1 VSQLES
7 LSQIEEKLNNLSLTA
22 KNYIDNANTDEE
34 LDQLRVSLLGK
45 KGDLSIILKT
55 MGQLSAIDRP
65 IVGQKANLIKINLQE
80 LITERKNK
88 LNSEALDKKIKKE
101 KIDVTI
107 PSIGTP
113 PGNKHHLIST
123 QDEIIDIFCG
133 LGYSVE
139 SGPEIETD
147 FYNFESLNIPCITVP
162 LSASTCAGWTAL
174 SNIYT
179 KDGQFIKD
187 VALGSCPK
195 ILVFDHKF
203 IQTAPSRTLA
213 SGIADALAKW
223 YESSITSSKIDDG
236 LVQQAI
242 QISRVLRDQ
251 LLIDGGKAF
260 NGQFENNPSWQNTVE
275 ACGLTAGLVGGI
287 GGEKCRTAAA
297 HAIHNAITQIIT
309 PNKFLHGEIV
319 GVGLLLQLR
328 LEEMKNNNKLADQS
342 IKQLLVL
349 MKQLDLPTTISELG
363 INVFENKNLEKIAD
377 FTCRDKSEIH
387 FLPFEI
393 SKKDMI
399 EVIASFEQ
407 QKIKI

>member
-1 VSQLES
+1 MQLISPQFVFRGDNAWEKALPEITKITKNPLLLGRS
-7 LSQIEEKLNNLSLTA
+7 IHTHNLREKIFRDLKNQKLNVSSANLLFDCC
-22 KNYIDNANTDEE
+22 YED
-34 LDQLRVSLLGK
+34 
-45 KGDLSIILKT
+45 ILKVKNII
-55 MGQLSAIDRP
+55 S
-65 IVGQKANLIKINLQE
+65 
-80 LITERKNK
+80 KNK
-88 LNSEALDKKIKKE
+88 HDSLIAAGGGKVLDAGKYIA
-101 KIDVTI
+101 D
-107 PSIGTP
+107 
-113 PGNKHHLIST
+113 
-123 QDEIIDIFCG
+123 C
-133 LGYSVE
+133 
-139 SGPEIETD
+139 
-147 FYNFESLNIPCITVP
+147 LNIPCITVP

-174 SNIYT
+174 SNIYS
-179 KDGQFIKD
+179 KNGQFIKD
-187 VALGSCPK
+187 LTLSSCPK

-203 IQTAPSRTLA
+203 IQTAPARTLA
-213 SGIADALAKW
+213 SGIVDALAKW
-223 YESSITSSKIDDG
+223 YESSITSSTIDDG

-260 NGQFENNPSWQNTVE
+260 KDQVKNNSSWRNTIE

-349 MKQLDLPTTISELG
+349 MKELNLPTTIAQLG
-363 INVFENKNLEKIAD
+363 INVFENQNLDKIAD

-393 SKKDMI
+393 RKQDII
-399 EVIASFEQ
+399 EVIEKFEQ

>member
-1 VSQLES
+1 MQPISPEIIFRGNDAWEEALPQISKITKRPLILGRSASTHELRNKIFKDLKNQNLYPGIANLQFDCCDEDISRIKNLILKNNYDSVIAAGGGKVLDSGKYISES
-7 LSQIEEKLNNLSLTA
+7 LE
-22 KNYIDNANTDEE
+22 
-34 LDQLRVSLLGK
+34 
-45 KGDLSIILKT
+45 
-55 MGQLSAIDRP
+55 
-65 IVGQKANLIKINLQE
+65 
-80 LITERKNK
+80 
-88 LNSEALDKKIKKE
+88 
-101 KIDVTI
+101 
-107 PSIGTP
+107 
-113 PGNKHHLIST
+113 
-123 QDEIIDIFCG
+123 
-133 LGYSVE
+133 
-139 SGPEIETD
+139 
-147 FYNFESLNIPCITVP
+147 IPCITVP

-179 KDGQFIKD
+179 RNGQFIKD
-187 VALGSCPK
+187 VALRSCPK
-195 ILVFDHKF
+195 VLVYEHKF
-203 IQTAPSRTLA
+203 IKTAPARTLA

-223 YESSITSSKIDDG
+223 YESSITSSSINDG

-251 LLIDGGKAF
+251 LLIDGEKAYK
-260 NGQFENNPSWQNTVE
+260 GQFENNPSWRNTVE

-328 LEEMKNNNKLADQS
+328 LEKMKNNNKLADQS
-342 IKQLLVL
+342 IKQLLLL
-349 MKQLDLPTTISELG
+349 MKQLNLPTTIAQLG
-363 INVFENKNLEKIAD
+363 INVFEDNNIEKIAD

-393 SKKDMI
+393 HKQDI
-399 EVIASFEQ
+399 VDVIANFEK

>member
-1 VSQLES
+1 MQSISPETIFRGNHAWEKALP
-7 LSQIEEKLNNLSLTA
+7 QIVNFTKSPLILGRSVHTNNIKNKIFRDLKNQNLTVNSANLQFDCCYEDILKVKEIILNNNHDAVIAAGGGKVLDSG
-22 KNYIDNANTDEE
+22 KYIA
-34 LDQLRVSLLGK
+34 
-45 KGDLSIILKT
+45 
-55 MGQLSAIDRP
+55 
-65 IVGQKANLIKINLQE
+65 
-80 LITERKNK
+80 
-88 LNSEALDKKIKKE
+88 
-101 KIDVTI
+101 
-107 PSIGTP
+107 
-113 PGNKHHLIST
+113 
-123 QDEIIDIFCG
+123 EI
-133 LGYSVE
+133 
-139 SGPEIETD
+139 
-147 FYNFESLNIPCITVP
+147 LNIPCITVP

-179 KDGQFIKD
+179 KKGQFIKD
-187 VALGSCPK
+187 VPLSSCPK
-195 ILVFDHKF
+195 VLVFDHKF

-223 YESSITSSKIDDG
+223 YESSITSSTIDDG

-260 NGQFENNPSWQNTVE
+260 NDQVENNPSWRNTIE

-319 GVGLLLQLR
+319 GVGLLLQLK

-349 MKQLDLPTTISELG
+349 MKQLDLPTTILELG
-363 INVFENKNLEKIAD
+363 INVFENQNLEKIAD
-377 FTCRDKSEIH
+377 FTCRGKSEIH

-393 SKKDMI
+393 SKKDII
-399 EVIASFEQ
+399 EVISNFEQ

>member
-1 VSQLES
+1 MQSISPETLYRGNNAWEKS
-7 LSQIEEKLNNLSLTA
+7 LPQISKITKSPLILGRGTHTNNLRNKIYSDLKNQNFRVYSSNLQFDCCYEDISRVQNIILNNNIDSVIAVGGGKVLDSG
-22 KNYIDNANTDEE
+22 KYIAD
-34 LDQLRVSLLGK
+34 
-45 KGDLSIILKT
+45 
-55 MGQLSAIDRP
+55 
-65 IVGQKANLIKINLQE
+65 
-80 LITERKNK
+80 
-88 LNSEALDKKIKKE
+88 
-101 KIDVTI
+101 
-107 PSIGTP
+107 
-113 PGNKHHLIST
+113 
-123 QDEIIDIFCG
+123 
-133 LGYSVE
+133 
-139 SGPEIETD
+139 
-147 FYNFESLNIPCITVP
+147 SLNIPCITVP

-187 VALGSCPK
+187 VALKSCPK

-223 YESSITSSKIDDG
+223 YEASITSLTIDDG

-251 LLIDGGKAF
+251 LLIDGEKAF
-260 NGQFENNPSWQNTVE
+260 KGQFENNPSWQNTIE

-297 HAIHNAITQIIT
+297 HAFHNAITQIIT

-319 GVGLLLQLR
+319 GVGLLLQLK

-342 IKQLLVL
+342 IKQLFVL
-349 MKQLDLPTTISELG
+349 MKELNLPTTISQLG
-363 INVFENKNLEKIAD
+363 IDVFENDNLEKIAE

-387 FLPFEI
+387 FLPFKINKRDIVEI
-393 SKKDMI
+393 I
-399 EVIASFEQ
+399 TNFEQ

>member
-1 VSQLES
+1 MQSISPETIYRGNYAWEES
-7 LSQIEEKLNNLSLTA
+7 LPQITKLTKSPLILGRVIQTNNLRNNIFNDLKNQKLNVNS
-22 KNYIDNANTDEE
+22 
-34 LDQLRVSLLGK
+34 
-45 KGDLSIILKT
+45 
-55 MGQLSAIDRP
+55 
-65 IVGQKANLIKINLQE
+65 ANLQFDCCYEDIS
-80 LITERKNK
+80 RVKNIISNNNNDCVIAAGGGK
-88 LNSEALDKKIKKE
+88 VLD
-101 KIDVTI
+101 
-107 PSIGTP
+107 
-113 PGNKHHLIST
+113 
-123 QDEIIDIFCG
+123 
-133 LGYSVE
+133 
-139 SGPEIETD
+139 SGKYIA
-147 FYNFESLNIPCITVP
+147 ESLDIPCITVP

-195 ILVFDHKF
+195 ILIYDHKF

-213 SGIADALAKW
+213 SGVADALAKW
-223 YESSITSSKIDDG
+223 YESSITSSTIDDG

-251 LLIDGGKAF
+251 LLIDGEKAF
-260 NGQFENNPSWQNTVE
+260 KGQFENYPSWQNTIE

-342 IKQLLVL
+342 IKLLFVL
-349 MKQLDLPTTISELG
+349 MKELNLPTTIAELG
-363 INVFENKNLEKIAD
+363 INVFKNNNLEKIAD
-377 FTCRDKSEIH
+377 FACRDKSEIH

-393 SKKDMI
+393 SKRDII
-399 EVIASFEQ
+399 EVISNFEQ

>member
-1 VSQLES
+1 MQSISPETIFRGNYAWQKS
-7 LSQIEEKLNNLSLTA
+7 LPQIIKLTKRPLVLGRGINTNKLRNKIFNDLKNKNLNVNFANLKFDCCYEDISRV
-22 KNYIDNANTDEE
+22 KN
-34 LDQLRVSLLGK
+34 
-45 KGDLSIILKT
+45 IILK
-55 MGQLSAIDRP
+55 
-65 IVGQKANLIKINLQE
+65 N
-80 LITERKNK
+80 KNDSVIAAGGGK
-88 LNSEALDKKIKKE
+88 VLD
-101 KIDVTI
+101 
-107 PSIGTP
+107 
-113 PGNKHHLIST
+113 
-123 QDEIIDIFCG
+123 
-133 LGYSVE
+133 
-139 SGPEIETD
+139 SGKYIAD
-147 FYNFESLNIPCITVP
+147 SLNIHCITVP

-179 KDGQFIKD
+179 KGGQFIKD

-195 ILVFDHKF
+195 ILVYDHKF

-223 YESSITSSKIDDG
+223 YESSITSSTIDDG

-251 LLIDGGKAF
+251 LLIDGEKAF
-260 NGQFENNPSWQNTVE
+260 KGQFENNPSWRNTVE

-342 IKQLLVL
+342 IKQLLLL
-349 MKQLDLPTTISELG
+349 MKELDLPTTIAQLG
-363 INVFENKNLEKIAD
+363 INVFENNNLEKIAD

-393 SKKDMI
+393 HKRDIK
-399 EVIASFEQ
+399 EVIANFEK

>member
-1 VSQLES
+1 MQSISPETIFRGNYAWEKS
-7 LSQIEEKLNNLSLTA
+7 LPHITKITKTPLILGRSIQTNNLRNKIFTDL
-22 KNYIDNANTDEE
+22 KNQNLNVHSANLQFDSCYE
-34 LDQLRVSLLGK
+34 DISRIK
-45 KGDLSIILKT
+45 NIILENNNDSVIAAGGGK
-55 MGQLSAIDRP
+55 
-65 IVGQKANLIKINLQE
+65 V
-80 LITERKNK
+80 
-88 LNSEALDKKIKKE
+88 LDAGKYIA
-101 KIDVTI
+101 D
-107 PSIGTP
+107 
-113 PGNKHHLIST
+113 
-123 QDEIIDIFCG
+123 C
-133 LGYSVE
+133 
-139 SGPEIETD
+139 
-147 FYNFESLNIPCITVP
+147 LNIHCVTVP

-187 VALGSCPK
+187 VALRSCPK
-195 ILVFDHKF
+195 ILVYDHKF
-203 IQTAPSRTLA
+203 IKTAPSRTLA

-223 YESSITSSKIDDG
+223 YESSITSATIDDG

-251 LLIDGGKAF
+251 LLINGESAF
-260 NGQFENNPSWQNTVE
+260 KYQFENNPSWRNTIE

-297 HAIHNAITQIIT
+297 HAIHNSITQIIT

-328 LEEMKNNNKLADQS
+328 LEEMKNKNKLADQS
-342 IKQLLVL
+342 IKQLLEL
-349 MKQLDLPTTISELG
+349 MKKLNLPTNISQLG
-363 INVFENKNLEKIAD
+363 IDVFENQNLDKLAD

-393 SKKDMI
+393 SKKDI
-399 EVIASFEQ
+399 VELIANFEG

>member
-1 VSQLES
+1 MQSISPEIIFRGSCAWEKS
-7 LSQIEEKLNNLSLTA
+7 LPQITKLTKSPLILGRGINTNNLREKIFIDL
-22 KNYIDNANTDEE
+22 KN
-34 LDQLRVSLLGK
+34 Q
-45 KGDLSIILKT
+45 DLSVNSANLQFDCCYEDISRVENIILKNNNDAVIAA
-55 MGQLSAIDRP
+55 GGGKVLDSGKYIA
-65 IVGQKANLIKINLQE
+65 
-80 LITERKNK
+80 
-88 LNSEALDKKIKKE
+88 EA
-101 KIDVTI
+101 
-107 PSIGTP
+107 
-113 PGNKHHLIST
+113 
-123 QDEIIDIFCG
+123 
-133 LGYSVE
+133 
-139 SGPEIETD
+139 
-147 FYNFESLNIPCITVP
+147 LNIPCITVP
-162 LSASTCAGWTAL
+162 FSASTCAGWTAL

-195 ILVFDHKF
+195 LLVYDHKF

-223 YESSITSSKIDDG
+223 YESSITSSTIDDG

-251 LLIDGGKAF
+251 LLIDGEKAF
-260 NGQFENNPSWQNTVE
+260 KGQYEKNLSWRNTVE

-309 PNKFLHGEIV
+309 PHKFLHGEIV

-349 MKQLDLPTTISELG
+349 MKELNLPTTIAQLG
-363 INVFENKNLEKIAD
+363 INVFENNNLEKIAD
-377 FTCRDKSEIH
+377 FTCRDESEIH

-393 SKKDMI
+393 HKRDI
-399 EVIASFEQ
+399 VEVIANFEQ
-407 QKIKI
+407 QKIKT

>member
-1 VSQLES
+1 MQSISPETIFRGNYAWEES
-7 LSQIEEKLNNLSLTA
+7 LPEIIKLTKRPLILGRGTHTNNLRTKILIGL
-22 KNYIDNANTDEE
+22 KNQNVSVDSANLQFDCCYE
-34 LDQLRVSLLGK
+34 DISRVK
-45 KGDLSIILKT
+45 NIILENNNDSVIAAGGGK
-55 MGQLSAIDRP
+55 
-65 IVGQKANLIKINLQE
+65 V
-80 LITERKNK
+80 
-88 LNSEALDKKIKKE
+88 LD
-101 KIDVTI
+101 
-107 PSIGTP
+107 
-113 PGNKHHLIST
+113 
-123 QDEIIDIFCG
+123 
-133 LGYSVE
+133 
-139 SGPEIETD
+139 SGKYIAD
-147 FYNFESLNIPCITVP
+147 SLNIPCITVP

-174 SNIYT
+174 ANIYT
-179 KDGQFIKD
+179 KNGQFIKD

-195 ILVFDHKF
+195 ILVYDHKF

-223 YESSITSSKIDDG
+223 YESSITSSTIEDG

-251 LLIDGGKAF
+251 LLIDGKKAF
-260 NGQFENNPSWQNTVE
+260 EGQFENYPSWQNTVE

-297 HAIHNAITQIIT
+297 HAIHNSITQIIT

-342 IKQLLVL
+342 IKQLFLL
-349 MKQLDLPTTISELG
+349 MKELNLPTTIGQLG
-363 INVFENKNLEKIAD
+363 INVFENNNLEKIAE

-393 SKKDMI
+393 NKRDII
-399 EVIASFEQ
+399 EVISNFEQ